1 MPDGTTL
8 AYGRFIIIKSV
19 PDDRGSVWVN
29 GKALFFIHDVTKR
42 TVTGNNSAVLHLTV
56 KHNRDSFTAYISFI
70 LGD

>member
-8 AYGRFIIIKSV
+8 TYGRFIIIKSV

-29 GKALFFIHDVTKR
+29 SKAFFFIHDVTKR
-42 TVTGNNSAVLHLTV
+42 AVTGNNRAVLHLAV
-56 KHNRDSFTAYISFI
+56 KYNRDSFTTNISFI